1 MVLPE
6 ELVFDLSVFFKIRS
20 EKRRLDE
27 NFYLSVKC
35 FQPQRTKQEYLK
47 ENAKII
53 KEKVRS
59 QHNS

>member
-27 NFYLSVKC
+27 NFYFKC
-35 FQPQRTKQEYLK
+35 QMFLALADLNKST
-47 ENAKII
+47 
-53 KEKVRS
+53 
-59 QHNS
+59 